1 MTKPELVAHKASRV
15 NARLVRVRSGLEM
28 GAEKFSSS
36 VEAVEQ
42 VAFNMFLAI
51 QESADVAS
59 HIVTD
64 EGWGTPAT
72 AAELFDL
79 LQQNGVITA
88 DVATAMARGTRLR
101 NLIAHAYGDL
111 DPAKLFEAA
120 SAGVGQI
127 ERFLV
132 EVGAWVAAHVEGA

>member
-1 MTKPELVAHKASRV
+1 MTKPDLVAYKASRV
-15 NARLVRVRSGLEM
+15 GARLARVRSGIVI
-28 GAEKFSSS
+28 GP
-36 VEAVEQ
+36 EAFRSREDLIEQ

-51 QESADVAS
+51 QEAADIAS

-72 AAELFDL
+72 LAELFTFM
-79 LQQNGVITA
+79 QRNGVIGSETA
-88 DVATAMARGTRLR
+88 DAMGRGTRLR

-111 DPAKLFEAA
+111 DPGKLFAAA

-127 ERFLV
+127 ERFLA
-132 EVGAWVAAHVEGA
+132 EISAWLAARTT

>member
-1 MTKPELVAHKASRV
+1 MTKPELVAHKVSRV
-15 NARLVRVRSGLEM
+15 TARLVRVRSGLEM

-36 VEAVEQ
+36 VGAVEQ

-72 AAELFDL
+72 LAELFDL
-79 LQQNGVITA
+79 LQQHGVVTA
-88 DVATAMARGTRLR
+88 DTAIAMARGTRLR

-127 ERFLV
+127 ERFLD
-132 EVGAWVAAHVEGA
+132 EVGAWVAARTAGA

>member
-1 MTKPELVAHKASRV
+1 MTKPDLVAHKCSRV
-15 NARLVRVRSGLEM
+15 SARLARVQSGI
-28 GAEKFSSS
+28 
-36 VEAVEQ
+36 AVGSAAFLSRIDLIEQ

-51 QESADVAS
+51 QESADIAS

-72 AAELFDL
+72 VAEVFEF
-79 LQQNGVITA
+79 LQRNGVISATTA
-88 DVATAMARGTRLR
+88 GDMGRGTRLR

-111 DPAKLFEAA
+111 DAGKLFAAA

-132 EVGAWVAAHVEGA
+132 EVSAWMAARAP

>member
-15 NARLVRVRSGLEM
+15 GGRLARIRSGIAV
-28 GAEKFSSS
+28 G
-36 VEAVEQ
+36 VEAFPSRVDLLEQ

-51 QESADVAS
+51 QESADIAS

-64 EGWGTPAT
+64 EGWGAPAT
-72 AAELFDL
+72 VAELFEF
-79 LQQNGVITA
+79 LQRNGVISLETA
-88 DVATAMARGTRLR
+88 GAMGRGTRLR

-111 DPAKLFEAA
+111 DAGKLFVAA

-132 EVGAWVAAHVEGA
+132 EVGTWVAARTV

>member
-1 MTKPELVAHKASRV
+1 MTKPDLVAHKTSRV
-15 NARLVRVRSGLEM
+15 STRLARVQSGIAIGSQEFPSRIDLI
-28 GAEKFSSS
+28 
-36 VEAVEQ
+36 EQ

-51 QESADVAS
+51 QESADIAS

-72 AAELFDL
+72 VADLFEF
-79 LQQNGVITA
+79 LQKNGVISAETA
-88 DVATAMARGTRLR
+88 GAMARGTRLR
-101 NLIAHAYGDL
+101 NLIARAYGDL
-111 DPAKLFEAA
+111 DAGKLFAAA

-132 EVGAWVAAHVEGA
+132 EVGTWVTTRIV

>member
-1 MTKPELVAHKASRV
+1 MTKPELVAYKASRV
-15 NARLVRVRSGLEM
+15 TARLVRVRLGLQV

-36 VEAVEQ
+36 VDVIEQ

-59 HIVTD
+59 HIVAD

-72 AAELFDL
+72 LAELFEL
-79 LQQNGVITA
+79 LQSNGVITA
-88 DVATAMARGTRLR
+88 DIATAMARGTRLR

-127 ERFLV
+127 ERFLA
-132 EVGAWVAAHVEGA
+132 EIGAWVAVHVERA